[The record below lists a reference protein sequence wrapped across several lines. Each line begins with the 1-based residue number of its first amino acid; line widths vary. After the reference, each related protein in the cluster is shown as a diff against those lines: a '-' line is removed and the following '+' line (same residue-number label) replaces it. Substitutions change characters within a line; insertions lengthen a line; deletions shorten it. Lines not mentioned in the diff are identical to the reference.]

1 MDQFSEN
8 YNDQLSEAEKLILQ
22 HEEETELKENFESFS
37 KE

>member
-22 HEEETELKENFESFS
+22 NEDDAQLKENFATF
-37 KE
+37 